1 MKKKMKQKEPV
12 KAIKKKDLIDEHE
25 ELVRDLKAA
34 KKNGKGAISKQLS
47 RQEKEL
53 REYKKEFADKMKK
66 KTVTEQRPDGGQTI
80 YPGVEPLKKLKDRWS
95 MLKANLQNSATIRS
109 LVEDEDLEKPSQEEA
124 QAKVAQEAM
133 AQMGPQ
139 GQPVMPEEG
148 MEEEMLPEEGMEEE
162 MPEEEMEEGESPD
175 EAIQQDEED
184 LEEESEEEPEEDEEG
199 MEGEEE
205 FSEEEMPEEEMEE
218 EAPEEEDEE
227 SEEMPEEEMSEE
239 DEEGMEEEMPELSEE
254 EISDYIDQRAQ
265 EEGLPPLEWFKE
277 HVLGS
282 GESEEM
288 PEEEG
293 TEEEMPEELQS
304 EMMDQELPVEQG
316 VAPAESA
323 TEEDHP
329 IDVRGG
335 HETGHDLVDLIDP
348 HKMRTKM
355 MLDEHN
361 IRMMYLQKELEL
373 MLKLKEEEMR
383 GQMMMAGQQPQQ
395 QFAKSESEVECDCG
409 AEEELEKG
417 EKPFHGYNKKKHA
430 KSGGLNDSYR
440 EKYNREHGSNLQRPS
455 KDKKNPRHKSFCA
468 RMKGVKGPTSKE
480 GKLTPKGASLKR
492 WGCS

>member
-1 MKKKMKQKEPV
+1 MEEGENPEEEIQQ
-12 KAIKKKDLIDEHE
+12 HE
-25 ELVRDLKAA
+25 
-34 KKNGKGAISKQLS
+34 
-47 RQEKEL
+47 
-53 REYKKEFADKMKK
+53 
-66 KTVTEQRPDGGQTI
+66 
-80 YPGVEPLKKLKDRWS
+80 
-95 MLKANLQNSATIRS
+95 
-109 LVEDEDLEKPSQEEA
+109 EDLEEEA
-124 QAKVAQEAM
+124 S
-133 AQMGPQ
+133 
-139 GQPVMPEEG
+139 EED
-148 MEEEMLPEEGMEEE
+148 EEEMDDDSLEEGEEE
-162 MPEEEMEEGESPD
+162 PLEEDMPEEEMEEPS
-175 EAIQQDEED
+175 
-184 LEEESEEEPEEDEEG
+184 EEDEEPL
-199 MEGEEE
+199 EEE
-205 FSEEEMPEEEMEE
+205 EPEEEMEE
-218 EAPEEEDEE
+218 
-227 SEEMPEEEMSEE
+227 SS
-239 DEEGMEEEMPELSEE
+239 EEEMPELSEE
-254 EISDYIDQRAQ
+254 EISDYIDQRAA

-277 HVLGS
+277 HVLGA
-282 GESEEM
+282 GES
-288 PEEEG
+288 
-293 TEEEMPEELQS
+293 EEEMPEEGMEDQMLEEPQS
-304 EMMDQELPVEQG
+304 EMMEQEIPMEQG

-395 QFAKSESEVECDCG
+395 QFAKSESEIECDCG

-430 KSGGLNDSYR
+430 KSGGLNDKYR

-455 KDKKNPRHKSFCA
+455 RDSKNPRHKSFCA